1 MTNRRIALALLALT
15 GLAAMPAHADEYS
28 ETLSA
33 FRKAEA
39 SGRFFKN
46 AHGYAVFP
54 TIGKGGVGIG
64 GAYGKGKVYEK
75 GRRSARVAGFPLFFE
90 TRRCLEGRRG
100 TGTSRPPAPR
110 KGVGGA
116 PTAKVMGPT

>member
-75 GRRSARVAGFPLFFE
+75 ASVVHP
-90 TRRCLEGRRG
+90 
-100 TGTSRPPAPR
+100 RPR
-110 KGVGGA
+110 
-116 PTAKVMGPT
+116 